1 MVATKPL
8 FALNI
13 YWGPEN
19 GIQGAFRTDSAAAS
33 TAPLSTHPV
42 IGPCHSQGF
51 IAHATH
57 GSFVRRKGHD
67 SRSGGCSGR
76 PGPRTVRSDTAT
88 GRRDTLRVTQG
99 DRSTVNVTGHRS
111 PDIRQCQKIR
121 HKSQSYDIRHRSN
134 RSSDTGS
141 KVAVTRHLTQVT
153 QSPDIRHRSH
163 SRLSSDTGLTFT
175 GHPTQ
180 LTQSPDIRHRPHS
193 HVTYAA

>member
-88 GRRDTLRVTQG
+88 GRRDILRVRVTGQWSVSPG
-99 DRSTVNVTGHRS
+99 HRVTGH
-111 PDIRQCQKIR
+111 QT
-121 HKSQSYDIRHRSN
+121 
-134 RSSDTGS
+134 SDT
-141 KVAVTRHLTQVT
+141 VTENPPQVT
-153 QSPDIRHRSH
+153 VI
-163 SRLSSDTGLTFT
+163 
-175 GHPTQ
+175 
-180 LTQSPDIRHRPHS
+180 
-193 HVTYAA
+193 